1 MPTRHTASEMRLVLL
16 TSVACPCIMRIKYS
30 LTHAARLYFVANCI
44 DTELRYEELREY
56 FSCVRE
62 VLVVEVV
69 SFS

>member
-1 MPTRHTASEMRLVLL
+1 
-16 TSVACPCIMRIKYS
+16 MRIKYS

-69 SFS
+69 SSWGARGEQGEMPLEIGTQI